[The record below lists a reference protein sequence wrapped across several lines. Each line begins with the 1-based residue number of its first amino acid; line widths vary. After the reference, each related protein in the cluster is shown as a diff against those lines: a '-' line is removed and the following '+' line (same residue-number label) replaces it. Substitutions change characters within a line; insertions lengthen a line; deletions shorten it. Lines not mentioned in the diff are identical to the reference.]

1 METLIARE
9 SRIAR
14 ETQIARKTHCDRHR
28 LQQALGRFGN
38 GWRAL
43 MSPGADLGVGKD
55 LLRIS
60 SNLPQPLLFSQRQ
73 LGGRLIFVI
82 VC

>member
-1 METLIARE
+1 LQKRSIATATDFSSAFAAGPGMVGE
-9 SRIAR
+9 
-14 ETQIARKTHCDRHR
+14 
-28 LQQALGRFGN
+28 
-38 GWRAL
+38 GWKAL

>member
-14 ETQIARKTHCDRHR
+14 ETHCDRHR

-38 GWRAL
+38 GWKAL

-73 LGGRLIFVI
+73 LGKGLIFVI